1 MLTDPIESELSDTER
16 QALAICGIYKAEQL
30 SEIRLETL
38 LHDAELA
45 RSSFPDEMA
54 ALSSERLK
62 AIHGAFAA
70 SVTTAAAP
78 APDDTLAP
86 DNLPVPDKDQFDSR
100 LPQLVLTRGGR
111 KRKKK
116 TPPSEKHKELHDKQH
131 CIHSTRPLQVYIS
144 AWLTVLLYV
153 DILAWFIIPPLM
165 IVGIIPEFNAKL
177 VIIGLILPAVP
188 YFTTAR
194 KTRCS
199 VCRLNIYTLRSYT
212 KNRYAHNFLLLGT
225 PLSTALHVIFCFW
238 FRCPSCGT
246 PQHLLRKR
254 HNGR

>member
-1 MLTDPIESELSDTER
+1 MLTDPIESELSDAER

-86 DNLPVPDKDQFDSR
+86 DTLPDPDKDQFDSR
-100 LPQLVLTRGGR
+100 LPQLVLTRGG
-111 KRKKK
+111 KKLK
-116 TPPSEKHKELHDKQH
+116 KN
-131 CIHSTRPLQVYIS
+131 I
-144 AWLTVLLYV
+144 LLVFQPGEESPGRQDPQY
-153 DILAWFIIPPLM
+153 DRHHGWR
-165 IVGIIPEFNAKL
+165 G
-177 VIIGLILPAVP
+177 
-188 YFTTAR
+188 
-194 KTRCS
+194 RC
-199 VCRLNIYTLRSYT
+199 VCVHGGDDGRMS
-212 KNRYAHNFLLLGT
+212 
-225 PLSTALHVIFCFW
+225 
-238 FRCPSCGT
+238 CP
-246 PQHLLRKR
+246 
-254 HNGR
+254 